1 MTGATMPIRAENR
14 ARYPADWP
22 QISRRIRDRAGNR
35 CEFCTVPNGAKIRRS
50 VAEGVPVWRLA
61 DDSAYENGRSAI
73 DGAEVPDSMADE
85 CNWGNPVRVILTVA
99 HLDHQPENCADDN
112 LRALCQRCH
121 NQLDAPTRRAGTAA
135 RAKARLAVADLFQ
148 DPTA

>member
-1 MTGATMPIRAENR
+1 MPIRAENR

-35 CEFCTVPNGAKIRRS
+35 CEFCTVPNGAMIRRA

-61 DDSAYENGRSAI
+61 GDSAYENGRSAI
-73 DGAEVPDSMADE
+73 DGAEVPDSMEDE
-85 CNWGNPVRVILTVA
+85 CAYGPPVRVILTVA

-121 NQLDAPTRRAGTAA
+121 NTLDAPMRRAGIKA
-135 RAKARLAVADLFQ
+135 RARSRLAVADMF
-148 DPTA
+148 PGAPA